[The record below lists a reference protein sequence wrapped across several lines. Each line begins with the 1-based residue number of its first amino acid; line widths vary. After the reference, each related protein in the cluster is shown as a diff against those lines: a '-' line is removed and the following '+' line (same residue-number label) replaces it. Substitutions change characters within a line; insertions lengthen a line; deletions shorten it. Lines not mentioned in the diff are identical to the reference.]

1 MGRFGKL
8 LFLKRPFPPFCSIPK
23 EILEKGP
30 MFIRGL
36 NFRGGFLPWTFFL
49 LSLCAI
55 LSTISSASDLPL
67 TQDQLKQ
74 LILGHQHRK
83 VSEDRVL
90 YLIAERGLSFDVDAS
105 FVNSLK
111 HIGATRLI
119 LDAVKANGRA
129 RSPRIPSNKT
139 SESAPAPITPKPS
152 SGAPTRESGTA
163 TPGPLIQE
171 DRQAKPVAEKTTHP
185 SSASQLAWDG
195 FLEEV
200 RQSALQH
207 TEDLPNFICAQV
219 TRRYLDASGSN
230 RWQSQDTLQ
239 AELTYNQKKENYA
252 NVLVNGRPSNRPFEA
267 LGGTLS
273 IGEFGSILRA
283 LFMPQ
288 SQATFWKERE
298 EDLRG
303 LRTLVIGFTV
313 PQSTSSWTLSF
324 ENSHSLK
331 VAYRGNVWVDP
342 QKKQVMKISQST
354 TQIPATFPIS
364 YAETTT
370 EYGNSLIQGIEG
382 KEFLLPLR
390 AELIMRESR
399 QHSSTRNVIEFREFR
414 KFTSDVKLVS
424 DRDN

>member
-1 MGRFGKL
+1 ML
-8 LFLKRPFPPFCSIPK
+8 
-23 EILEKGP
+23 
-30 MFIRGL
+30 IRTL
-36 NFRGGFLPWTFFL
+36 NFRSGFLPWTLCL
-49 LSLCAI
+49 LCFCAV
-55 LSTISSASDLPL
+55 SSPFSGESDLPL

-74 LILGHQHRK
+74 LVLDHQHRK

-90 YLIAERGLSFDVDAS
+90 YLIGDRGLSFDVDAS
-105 FVNSLK
+105 FINSLK
-111 HIGATRLI
+111 QIGATRLI
-119 LDAVKANGRA
+119 VDAVKANGRA
-129 RSPRIPSNKT
+129 RSLRVTGNQT
-139 SESAPAPITPKPS
+139 SESGTGQTTPKSS
-152 SGAPTRESGTA
+152 SGPPPRESGTA
-163 TPGPLIQE
+163 NPGPPIKQ
-171 DRQAKPVAEKTTHP
+171 DAQAKRAAERRTHP
-185 SSASQLAWDG
+185 SSAPQPDWDE

-239 AELTYNQKKENYA
+239 AELTYNQKKEKYA
-252 NVLVNGRPSNRPFEA
+252 NVSVNGRPSNRPFED

-288 SQATFWKERE
+288 SQTTFWRERE

-303 LRTLVIGFTV
+303 IHTLVIGFAV
-313 PQSTSSWTLSF
+313 PQPTSSWTLSF

-342 QKKQVMKISQST
+342 QKKQVMRISQST
-354 TQIPATFPIS
+354 TQIPVTFPIS

-370 EYGNSLIQGIEG
+370 EYGYSSIHGIEG

-390 AELIMRESR
+390 AELIMREPR

-424 DRDN
+424 GTDN

>member
-1 MGRFGKL
+1 VL
-8 LFLKRPFPPFCSIPK
+8 TS
-23 EILEKGP
+23 
-30 MFIRGL
+30 GL
-36 NFRGGFLPWTFFL
+36 NLRTRVLPWTLLL
-49 LSLCAI
+49 LSFCANS
-55 LSTISSASDLPL
+55 STLTSESDLPL

-74 LILGHQHRK
+74 LILDHQQRK

-90 YLIAERGLSFDVDAS
+90 YLIADRGLSFDVDAS
-105 FVNSLK
+105 FINSLK
-111 HIGATRLI
+111 QIGATRLI

-129 RSPRIPSNKT
+129 RSPRITSNKT
-139 SESAPAPITPKPS
+139 SESPSDQITPKPS
-152 SGAPTRESGTA
+152 PGAPTSKSGTA
-163 TPGPLIQE
+163 TPGPPIKE
-171 DRQAKPVAEKTTHP
+171 DSRAKPVAEKTTHP
-185 SSASQLAWDG
+185 SSVPQPAWDE
-195 FLEEV
+195 FIEEV

-207 TEDLPNFICAQV
+207 TEDLPNFICTQV
-219 TRRYLDASGSN
+219 TRRYFDASGSN
-230 RWQSQDTLQ
+230 RWQAQDSLQ

-267 LGGTLS
+267 IGGTLS

-298 EDLRG
+298 ENLRG
-303 LRTLVIGFTV
+303 LQTMTIGFTV

-331 VAYRGNVWVDP
+331 VAYRGNVWVDL

-370 EYGNSLIQGIEG
+370 EYGYSSIRGIEG

-414 KFTSDVKLVS
+414 KFTSDVKIVS
-424 DRDN
+424 GMDN

>member
-1 MGRFGKL
+1 
-8 LFLKRPFPPFCSIPK
+8 
-23 EILEKGP
+23 
-30 MFIRGL
+30 MFIRRINL
-36 NFRGGFLPWTFFL
+36 RGGFPPWTLFL
-49 LSLCAI
+49 LLVCAI
-55 LSTISSASDLPL
+55 LSTLSGESDLPL
-67 TQDQLKQ
+67 SQDQLKP
-74 LILGHQHRK
+74 LILDHQHHK
-83 VSEDRVL
+83 ISEDRVL
-90 YLIAERGLSFDVDAS
+90 YLIADRGLSFDVDAS
-105 FVNSLK
+105 FINSLK
-111 HIGATRLI
+111 QIGATRLI

-129 RSPRIPSNKT
+129 RPVRTPGGKT
-139 SESAPAPITPKPS
+139 SESAPDPITPKPA
-152 SGAPTRESGTA
+152 SGPPPRDSGTA
-163 TPGPLIQE
+163 APGQPIKE
-171 DRQAKPVAEKTTHP
+171 DREAKPVAEKATHP
-185 SSASQLAWDG
+185 SSAPQLGWDQ

-219 TRRYLDASGSN
+219 TRRYLDASGSD

-252 NVLVNGRPSNRPFEA
+252 NVLVNGRPSNRPFED

-288 SQATFWKERE
+288 SQAKFWKERE
-298 EDLRG
+298 ENFRG
-303 LRTLVIGFTV
+303 VQTLVIGFSV

-331 VAYRGNVWVDP
+331 VAYRGHVWVDP
-342 QKKQVMKISQST
+342 EKKQVMKISQST
-354 TQIPATFPIS
+354 AQIPVTFPIS

-370 EYGNSLIQGIEG
+370 EYGYSSIRGIEG
-382 KEFLLPLR
+382 RQFLLPLR

-424 DRDN
+424 DTAQ